1 MLFFY
6 VRHGDPIYNPDS
18 LTPLGARQAEALA
31 KRFAVYGLDEIY
43 SSPSIRAQQTAQPTC
58 ELLKKEK
65 KILDWT
71 LEGLA
76 GKDFFLDKGEG
87 DGKKEWVFKQAR
99 LAKLFA
105 SPEVRALGAK
115 WYTHPA
121 FEGYTFG
128 AGVERVEREVD
139 GLLLSLGY
147 RHDRENGRYEQI
159 GNPPDRVALFAHQGF
174 GIAFFSSMLDIPYPI
189 FATHFDFSHSSM
201 SIINFSARGKYVYP
215 HVLQTSNDAHL
226 YREGILTG
234 YNNGIKF

>member
-147 RHDRENGRYEQI
+147 RHDRENGYYIPEAP
-159 GNPPDRVALFAHQGF
+159 NEKRVALFAHEGF
-174 GIAFFSSMLDIPYPI
+174 GASFMSALLGIPYNEYAI
-189 FATHFDFSHSSM
+189 RFGFSHTGVTV
-201 SIINFSARGKYVYP
+201 IQFAVNEGLCFPR
-215 HVLQTSNDAHL
+215 VLQHSNDSHL
-226 YREGILTG
+226 YREGLGTK
-234 YNNGIKF
+234 YNNWLPL